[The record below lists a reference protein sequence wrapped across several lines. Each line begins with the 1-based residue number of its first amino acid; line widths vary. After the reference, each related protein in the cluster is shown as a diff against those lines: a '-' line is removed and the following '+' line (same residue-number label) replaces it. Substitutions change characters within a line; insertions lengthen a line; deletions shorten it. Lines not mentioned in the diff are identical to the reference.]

1 MSFKITVSLTDLQ
14 QFNVFFA
21 AITDINIRKQL
32 EENNSTPENVKQM
45 INLVNDENFVTMS
58 KMIANIV
65 KQYSDTTEANSKLK
79 ESADIYVD
87 YIKKHY
93 PQALE
98 LMTLYANLSKSKS
111 ALTGSAQVNTNV
123 DVNAEAVANAVA
135 VTNVAGVTD
144 VAVAVEVFVA
154 VAAFVF

>member
-1 MSFKITVSLTDLQ
+1 MSFKISVSLTDLQ
-14 QFNVFFA
+14 QFNIFFA
-21 AITDINIRKQL
+21 AITDINVRKQL
-32 EENNSTPENVKQM
+32 EENNTTPENVKQM

-65 KQYSDTTEANSKLK
+65 KQYSVTTEANSKLK

-87 YIKKHY
+87 YIKKNY

-98 LMTLYANLSKSKS
+98 LMTLYANFSKSKS
-111 ALTGSAQVNTNV
+111 ALTGSAQLNTNV

-154 VAAFVF
+154 VAVFVF